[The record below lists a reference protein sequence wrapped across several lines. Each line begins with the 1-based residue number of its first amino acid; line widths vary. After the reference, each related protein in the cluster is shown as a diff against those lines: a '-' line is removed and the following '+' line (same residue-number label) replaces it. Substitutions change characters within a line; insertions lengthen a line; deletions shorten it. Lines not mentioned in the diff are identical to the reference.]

1 MLWILRLHT
10 MHTTIFE
17 GYSLLYRFNLAYDS
31 AIHEYRYHQ
40 NSVQF
45 SNIDIVQVVHSL
57 NCSQLTLKLS
67 EVILW
72 GASEHT
78 SLLMP
83 KYQSLI
89 SKCLP
94 FRISARM
101 TGL

>member
-1 MLWILRLHT
+1 MHT

-17 GYSLLYRFNLAYDS
+17 DYSLLYMFNLAYES

-67 EVILW
+67 EGWIEKQILW